1 MPRRPRTCFARIEK
15 LCLLPVFHR
24 LTDAKVLLVGGSEAA
39 AWKAELLRAAGARIV
54 LVSEQ
59 ISTELATLI
68 SKEPSAFIVC
78 NRDWTPADFDGVRL
92 AIMDTDCDLEAA
104 SFEQAGRMT
113 GVPVNVI
120 DRPAFCQ
127 FQFGS
132 IVNRSP
138 AIISISTDGA
148 APILGQAIRRRI
160 ETMLPE
166 TLSGWACLAQK
177 LRPRVNALYAEG
189 RQRRAFWDRFVDRV
203 FAGDAPDTQHFFE
216 PMPKSGRVIFVNA
229 GPGDPELLTVKAM
242 RALQQADVVICNA
255 AVPTQIRQLAR
266 REAQHIEASGFEE
279 MKRLIAAQK
288 TVVHLT
294 CSDATPHLAALQ
306 AHSIAIDIIPG
317 VTAPP
322 CRTHQRV
329 AA

>member
-1 MPRRPRTCFARIEK
+1 MPRRPKPCFARIEK

-24 LTDAKVLLVGGSEAA
+24 LTDAKVLLVGGSDAA
-39 AWKAELLRAAGARIV
+39 AWKAELLLAAGARII
-54 LVSEQ
+54 LVSGQ
-59 ISTELATLI
+59 LCAELATLV
-68 SKEPSAFIVC
+68 SKQPSAFDVHD
-78 NRDWTPADFDGVRL
+78 RHWAPADFDGARL

-120 DRPAFCQ
+120 DRPEFCH

-160 ETMLPE
+160 ETLLPA
-166 TLSGWACLAQK
+166 TLSGWAGLAQK
-177 LRPRVNALYAEG
+177 LRPRINALYSEG
-189 RQRRAFWDRFVDRV
+189 RQRRAFWERFVDRV
-203 FAGDAPDTQHFFE
+203 FSGDAPDMERLFE
-216 PMPKSGRVIFVNA
+216 PMPKGGRVIFVNA
-229 GPGDPELLTVKAM
+229 GPGDPELLTVKAI
-242 RALQQADVVICNA
+242 RALQQADVVMSDVT
-255 AVPTQIRQLAR
+255 VPPKIRELAR
-266 REAQHIEASGFEE
+266 REAHHLHAIDAAE
-279 MKRLIAAQK
+279 MRRLAKANK

-294 CSDATPHLAALQ
+294 CSDATPHLTALQ

-317 VTAPP
+317 VTAPLCP
-322 CRTHQRV
+322 THGRV

>member
-1 MPRRPRTCFARIEK
+1 
-15 LCLLPVFHR
+15 VFHR

-54 LVSEQ
+54 LVPKK
-59 ISTELATLI
+59 ISAELA
-68 SKEPSAFIVC
+68 AFIAKQPSKFEVHD
-78 NRDWTPADFDGVRL
+78 RDWTPADFDGVCL

-148 APILGQAIRRRI
+148 APILGQAIRRRV
-160 ETMLPE
+160 ETLLPE
-166 TLSGWACLAQK
+166 ALSEWAELAQK
-177 LRPRVNALYAEG
+177 LRPRVNELYAEG
-189 RQRRAFWDRFVDRV
+189 RQRRAFWERFVDRV
-203 FAGDAPDTQHFFE
+203 FSGDAPDTERLFE
-216 PMPKSGRVIFVNA
+216 PMPKGGRVIFVNA

-242 RALQQADVVICNA
+242 RALQQADVVICDA
-255 AVPTQIRQLAR
+255 TVPTQIRQLAR
-266 REAQHIEASGFEE
+266 REAQHTKASDFEE
-279 MKRLIAAQK
+279 MQRLIAANK

-306 AHSIAIDIIPG
+306 AQSIAIDIIPG

-322 CRTHQRV
+322 WPTQQRV